1 MSKTYKT
8 FKKEKRLYFAIAVA
22 AYFLPFIITT
32 ACLLPFVKAAQ
43 GFKIAAGLGIVI
55 VNAIPF
61 LMGIFR
67 SFFAHFPMFNLLAV
81 AFLMLGG
88 FFIMDTFRSC
98 AETLLWIELAAALG
112 SIASCVF
119 WALHKKYARYAE
131 SVKATVASGAFSL
144 KEEKND

>member
-1 MSKTYKT
+1 MSKNYKT
-8 FKKEKRLYFAIAVA
+8 FRKEKALYFALAVA

-61 LMGIFR
+61 LMGVFR
-67 SFFAHFPMFNLLAV
+67 SFFSHFPMFNLLAV
-81 AFLMLGG
+81 VFLFLGG
-88 FFIMDTFRSC
+88 FFMLDTFRNC
-98 AETLLWIELAAALG
+98 AETLLWIELAAAVG

-119 WALHKKYARYAE
+119 WTLHKKYARYAE
-131 SVKATVASGAFSL
+131 SVKATVASGAFSR
-144 KEEKND
+144 KEGAND

>member
-1 MSKTYKT
+1 MKSNYKT
-8 FKKEKRLYFAIAVA
+8 FKKEKILYFALAVT

-88 FFIMDTFRSC
+88 FFMLDVFRSC
-98 AETLLWIELAAALG
+98 AETLLWIELAAAVG

-131 SVKATVASGAFSL
+131 SVKATVASGAFSR
-144 KEEKND
+144 KEEGND

>member
-1 MSKTYKT
+1 MSKNYKT
-8 FKKEKRLYFAIAVA
+8 FKKEKLLYFVLSVA

-32 ACLLPFVKAAQ
+32 ACLLPIVKAAQ

-81 AFLMLGG
+81 TFLMLGG
-88 FFIMDTFRSC
+88 FFMLDVFRSC

-119 WALHKKYARYAE
+119 WALHRKYARFAE

-144 KEEKND
+144 KEDGND